1 MLSGLQVLG
10 SIDEALLR
18 AQQHAGD
25 LDRRLGELNDRLLQL
40 RKEEGESYRMLARVR
55 LSAPDN
61 DQLIQRLTAIDGRVR
76 AALQQQSSSTTEIDS
91 TIAAIEAEAKAL
103 QAERSRAT
111 AVVDQRQGALRAAE
125 DATRQ
130 RLEQTPA
137 YQQQM
142 RAAQQADQIAVGAE
156 QKTQQAEN
164 DRREKGKPYEQDQ
177 LFQYLWK
184 RSYGTSAYAA
194 GPFTRMM
201 DRWAARLCGYDK
213 ARADYAM
220 LQEIPRRLA
229 EHAKRQRE
237 EAQAEA
243 QRLAEMRQTALQ
255 GDEETAAPRAAV
267 AEVEKQVDAIDDKIE
282 ANGKKALD
290 AFERRAAVTRGED
303 AATREAIEAIEAE
316 LRHQELRAL
325 RAEAQRTPTADDDAA
340 IRRLE
345 QLEAEETRLLAAIE
359 QAKSDQATYRRQ
371 LTEIESIRRDYRR
384 RGYNRGMF
392 DSAGGALIGSLLG
405 QLLGGAM
412 SRDVFWD
419 QVDQH
424 RQPLTQPGRWGGDF
438 GGTGGG
444 DFGGAGG
451 GDFGGEDFRTGGGF

>member
-1 MLSGLQVLG
+1 
-10 SIDEALLR
+10 
-18 AQQHAGD
+18 
-25 LDRRLGELNDRLLQL
+25 
-40 RKEEGESYRMLARVR
+40 
-55 LSAPDN
+55 
-61 DQLIQRLTAIDGRVR
+61 VR
-76 AALQQQSSSTTEIDS
+76 AALQQRSSSTTEIDS
-91 TIAAIEAEAKAL
+91 TIAAIEAEAQAL
-103 QAERSRAT
+103 QADRAKAT
-111 AVVDQRQGALRAAE
+111 AVVEERRKALLATEEAA
-125 DATRQ
+125 RQ

-137 YQQQM
+137 YKQQM

-164 DRREKGKPYEQDQ
+164 DRREKGKPYEQDE

-184 RSYGTSAYAA
+184 RGYGTSAYAA
-194 GPFTRMM
+194 GPFTRMV
-201 DRWAARLCGYDK
+201 DRWIARLCGYDK

-220 LQEIPRRLA
+220 LLEIPRRLA

-237 EAQAEA
+237 QAQAEA

-255 GDEETAAPRAAV
+255 EGETAAPRAEV
-267 AEVEKQVDAIDDKIE
+267 AEAEKQVDAIDDKIE
-282 ANGKKALD
+282 ANGKKALE

-303 AATREAIEAIEAE
+303 PVIQEATEVIEAA

-325 RAEAQRTPTADDDAA
+325 RAEAQRTPTGDDDAA
-340 IRRLE
+340 VRRLE

-359 QAKSDQATYRRQ
+359 QAKSDQATYRGQ

-424 RQPLTQPGRWGGDF
+424 RQPWPQPGGWGDDF
-438 GGTGGG
+438 GR
-444 DFGGAGG
+444 AGG

>member
-10 SIDEALLR
+10 SIDQAMLQ
-18 AQQHAGD
+18 AQQQAGA
-25 LDRRLGELNDRLLQL
+25 LDRRVGELNNRLLQL
-40 RKEEGESYRMLARVR
+40 RKEEGESYRTLARIR
-55 LSAPDN
+55 LSAPKN
-61 DQLIQRLTAIDGRVR
+61 DQLIERLTAMDGKVR
-76 AALQQQSSSTTEIDS
+76 AALQQRSSSTTEIDS
-91 TIAAIEAEAKAL
+91 TIAAIEAEAQAL

-111 AVVDQRQGALRAAE
+111 AVVDERQKALLAAE
-125 DATRQ
+125 EATRQ

-137 YQQQM
+137 YQQQLQ
-142 RAAQQADQIAVGAE
+142 AAQRADHIAAGAE
-156 QKTQQAEN
+156 QKTRQAEN
-164 DRREKGKPYEQDQ
+164 DRREKGKPYEQDE

-184 RSYGTSAYAA
+184 RGYGTSAYGA

-201 DRWAARLCGYDK
+201 DRWVARLVGYDK

-237 EAQAEA
+237 QAQAEA
-243 QRLAEMRQTALQ
+243 QRLAEMQQAALKE
-255 GDEETAAPRAAV
+255 GEAAAPRAEL
-267 AEVEKQVDAIDDKIE
+267 AEAQAKVDAIDDRIE

-290 AFERRAAVTRGED
+290 VFERRAAVTRGED
-303 AATREAIEAIEAE
+303 PVIREATDVIEAA
-316 LRHQELRAL
+316 LRHQDLRAL
-325 RAEAQRTPTADDDAA
+325 RAEAQRTPMSDDDVAV
-340 IRRLE
+340 RRLE
-345 QLEAEETRLLAAIE
+345 QLEAEERQLLAAIE
-359 QAKSDQATYRRQ
+359 QAKADQETYRRQ
-371 LTEIESIRRDYRR
+371 MAEIESIRGDYRR

-392 DSAGGALIGSLLG
+392 DTAGGALIGSLLG

-424 RQPLTQPGRWGGDF
+424 RQPWPQPGGWGGDF
-438 GGTGGG
+438 GGGGG
-444 DFGGAGG
+444 DFGG

>member
-18 AQQHAGD
+18 AQQQAGG
-25 LDRRLGELNDRLLQL
+25 LDRRVGELNDRLLQL
-40 RKEEGESYRMLARVR
+40 RKEEGESYRTLARVR

-76 AALQQQSSSTTEIDS
+76 AALQQRSSSTTEIDS

-103 QAERSRAT
+103 QAERSRAA

-164 DRREKGKPYEQDQ
+164 DRREKGKPYEQDE

-184 RSYGTSAYAA
+184 RGYGTSAYAA
-194 GPFTRMM
+194 GPFTRMT
-201 DRWAARLCGYDK
+201 DRWIARLCGYDK

-220 LQEIPRRLA
+220 LLEIPRRLA

-237 EAQAEA
+237 QAQAEA

-255 GDEETAAPRAAV
+255 EGETAAPRAEG
-267 AEVEKQVDAIDDKIE
+267 AEAEKQVDAIDDKIE
-282 ANGKKALD
+282 ANGKKALE

-303 AATREAIEAIEAE
+303 PVIQEATEVIEAA
-316 LRHQELRAL
+316 LRHQDLRAL

-340 IRRLE
+340 VRRLE
-345 QLEAEETRLLAAIE
+345 QLEAEGTQLLAAIE

-424 RQPLTQPGRWGGDF
+424 RQPWPQPGGW
-438 GGTGGG
+438 GG